1 MEQVMDSF
9 GTCAAHSVLMAS
21 PYVPPLMLLVLLHL
35 SAPSSALSFT
45 YHELGEVNAYLTR
58 LASENRE
65 LVTLQLLGKT
75 WKGLTHQGSAQ
86 PVTRE
91 VALQLVDYVV
101 ENKQNNQDVA
111 WLLDNARL
119 SVVPSVNVD
128 GSDASI
134 PGECIGMVGDTNTNG
149 VAINKNFPG
158 AFERGGGNGRT
169 LEPESAAVLR
179 LERACPAVLSVLLF
193 GGLLGVLYP
202 YDDVPGPEATWARG
216 MDVAPDRDV
225 MEDMAREYVSQLG
238 AAQQC
243 PDKPPVGEH
252 GYASGADYSH
262 VSGSLADYTYAYE
275 GSLALSV
282 YVGCCKYDHAQR
294 LRPTFD
300 RHRTPLLRMLRRA
313 GNGVRGTVLNR
324 RSEPIARALLTIHN
338 RTVGFR
344 TNERGEFWRIL
355 LPGSYTLLASA
366 DGYLPAAVDFQV
378 VSKQATTLEVKL
390 YSGYR
395 YET

>member
-1 MEQVMDSF
+1 M
-9 GTCAAHSVLMAS
+9 AALC
-21 PYVPPLMLLVLLHL
+21 VPPLMLLALLHL
-35 SAPSSALSFT
+35 SVPSFGLSFT

-75 WKGLTHQGSAQ
+75 WKGRHIWQVMLSRRPKEDALVPHVHLVANIYGND

-101 ENKQNNQDVA
+101 ENKQKDQDVA

-134 PGECIGMVGDTNTNG
+134 PGECIGMVGEYAPIPLCPVFPATNTNG

-158 AFERGGGNGRT
+158 AFDRGRGNGRT

-202 YDDVPGPEATWARG
+202 YDDVPGPGRHLP
-216 MDVAPDRDV
+216 DAP
-225 MEDMAREYVSQLG
+225 S
-238 AAQQC
+238 
-243 PDKPPVGEH
+243 
-252 GYASGADYSH
+252 
-262 VSGSLADYTYAYE
+262 
-275 GSLALSV
+275 
-282 YVGCCKYDHAQR
+282 
-294 LRPTFD
+294 
-300 RHRTPLLRMLRRA
+300 
-313 GNGVRGTVLNR
+313 
-324 RSEPIARALLTIHN
+324 
-338 RTVGFR
+338 
-344 TNERGEFWRIL
+344 
-355 LPGSYTLLASA
+355 
-366 DGYLPAAVDFQV
+366 
-378 VSKQATTLEVKL
+378 
-390 YSGYR
+390 
-395 YET
+395 

>member
-1 MEQVMDSF
+1 MLSRRAKED
-9 GTCAAHSVLMAS
+9 AL
-21 PYVPPLMLLVLLHL
+21 VPHVHLV
-35 SAPSSALSFT
+35 ANI
-45 YHELGEVNAYLTR
+45 YGND
-58 LASENRE
+58 
-65 LVTLQLLGKT
+65 
-75 WKGLTHQGSAQ
+75 

-202 YDDVPGPEATWARG
+202 YDDVPGPATWARG

-252 GYASGADYSH
+252 GYANGADYSH

-275 GSLALSV
+275 GTLALSV

-378 VSKQATTLEVKL
+378 VSKQATTLEVNL

>member
-1 MEQVMDSF
+1 
-9 GTCAAHSVLMAS
+9 
-21 PYVPPLMLLVLLHL
+21 MLLVLLRL
-35 SAPSSALSFT
+35 WVPSSALSFT

-75 WKGLTHQGSAQ
+75 WKGRNIWQVMLSRRAKEDALIPHVHIIANIYGND

-101 ENKQNNQDVA
+101 ENKQKDQDVA

-134 PGECIGMVGDTNTNG
+134 PGECIGMVGDIKM
-149 VAINKNFPG
+149 APKKKIYIF
-158 AFERGGGNGRT
+158 
-169 LEPESAAVLR
+169 LEPI
-179 LERACPAVLSVLLF
+179 
-193 GGLLGVLYP
+193 
-202 YDDVPGPEATWARG
+202 
-216 MDVAPDRDV
+216 
-225 MEDMAREYVSQLG
+225 
-238 AAQQC
+238 
-243 PDKPPVGEH
+243 
-252 GYASGADYSH
+252 
-262 VSGSLADYTYAYE
+262 
-275 GSLALSV
+275 
-282 YVGCCKYDHAQR
+282 
-294 LRPTFD
+294 
-300 RHRTPLLRMLRRA
+300 LLRA
-313 GNGVRGTVLNR
+313 GVRGTVMNR

-344 TNERGEFWRIL
+344 TNEHGEFWRIL

-366 DGYLPAAVDFQV
+366 DGYLPAAMDFQV